1 MRLTGSLRVPVIRYV
16 LNCILKR
23 KAQIGFNH
31 FRACDGVTPPK
42 RLAAASLTAA
52 YGIVAARVP
61 KIGRRLATFE
71 GY

>member
-42 RLAAASLTAA
+42 RLAATRAA